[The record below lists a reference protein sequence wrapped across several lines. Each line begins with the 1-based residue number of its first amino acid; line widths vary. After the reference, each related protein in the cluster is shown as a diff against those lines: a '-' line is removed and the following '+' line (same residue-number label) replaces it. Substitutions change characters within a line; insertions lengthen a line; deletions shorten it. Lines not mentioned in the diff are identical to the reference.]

1 MNTLQD
7 NKYLQHYQ
15 SKSNQIMNVE
25 EALSSISGPRD
36 SIPEWE
42 MGFHPG
48 YELNS
53 DFCNVSS

>member
-25 EALSSISGPRD
+25 EALSSISRPRD

-42 MGFHPG
+42 MVFHPG
-48 YELNS
+48 HELNS